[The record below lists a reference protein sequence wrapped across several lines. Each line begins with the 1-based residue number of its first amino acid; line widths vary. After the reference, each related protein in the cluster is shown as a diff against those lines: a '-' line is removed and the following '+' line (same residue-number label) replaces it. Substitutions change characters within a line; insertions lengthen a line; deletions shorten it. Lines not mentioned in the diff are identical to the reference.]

1 MDELTK
7 KRKENA
13 IDEISEILLEM
24 NKCTDKLCDWVKCHN
39 NDDFLKSDGGQK
51 LKKDILDMCT
61 SHAYSFL
68 DISIIHMEDL
78 GLL

>member
-13 IDEISEILLEM
+13 INEISVILLEM
-24 NKCTDKLCDWVKCHN
+24 NKGTDKLCDWVKCHN
-39 NDDFLKSDGGQK
+39 NDDFLKSDSGQK

-61 SHAYSFL
+61 SHAYAFFDLSN
-68 DISIIHMEDL
+68 IHMEDL